1 MTPADKLWSAAHD
14 AGVEVCFANPGTTE
28 MWLVN
33 GLNKSPVRAVLGL
46 HETVCSGAADGYGRL
61 CRKPASVLLHLGP
74 GLANALSNL
83 HNARRASTPV
93 LNLIG
98 AMATWH
104 ETADPLLN
112 MNIVGLAESVSKLVV
127 VSSSA
132 DSLADDVREAC
143 TATQSSD
150 QAGGSR
156 ISTVIIPHDHT
167 WPQEIKSMTGAL
179 SRGHFA
185 RHAGNCKDCC
195 KLCPPV
201 LLGPV

>member
-1 MTPADKLWSAAHD
+1 MTPADKLWSAAHN

-28 MWLVN
+28 MWLVD
-33 GLNKSPVRAVLGL
+33 GLSRSNVRAILGL

-93 LNLIG
+93 VNIIG

-112 MNIVGLAESVSKLVV
+112 MNVVALAESVSKIVV

-132 DSLADDVREAC
+132 TSLADDVRRAC

-156 ISTVIIPHDHT
+156 ISAIIIPHDHT
-167 WPQEIKSMTGAL
+167 WPQEIERMEGAAQY
-179 SRGHFA
+179 SFA
-185 RHAGNCKDCC
+185 RHAVSHKR
-195 KLCPPV
+195 
-201 LLGPV
+201 LLQAVQTSNARPNR